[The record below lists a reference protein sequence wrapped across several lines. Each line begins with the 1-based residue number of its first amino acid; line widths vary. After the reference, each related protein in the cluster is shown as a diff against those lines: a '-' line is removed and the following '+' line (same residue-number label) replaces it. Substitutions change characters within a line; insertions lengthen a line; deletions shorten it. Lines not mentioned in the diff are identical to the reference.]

1 MNNEAYV
8 AKRIEMIQ
16 DDLERLK
23 KLLSPS
29 EGEVVSLEGIWEGLD
44 VSDEEIE
51 EAKRSLFKGAYLDE
65 SN

>member
-29 EGEVVSLEGIWEGLD
+29 EGEVVSLEGIWEGL
-44 VSDEEIE
+44 
-51 EAKRSLFKGAYLDE
+51 E
-65 SN
+65 SATRK